1 MIFFSKDSANR
12 VKYKVKTS
20 FSTFNS
26 EAKRK
31 SICLFDIKMIA
42 LWCFFCLVNRMI
54 LLK

>member
-26 EAKRK
+26 EVQPVLSKD
-31 SICLFDIKMIA
+31 S
-42 LWCFFCLVNRMI
+42 VNRVKYKMEI
-54 LLK
+54 SF